1 MQKYRLSEES
11 RPFTCQH
18 NGEKCSLLLRQIIAV
33 RDFADVTAGTPGG
46 WVEDENALSQDGR
59 CWIYDQNTMVFAGAM
74 IRHDARLTG
83 PCEVSHA
90 ALIEGRAWIDACRIG
105 EGAIIRDNV
114 TVKNSRVQGEC
125 LLSGDAQIL
134 AHSYIIGM
142 RGLTEEETQRL
153 HIYDRACVID
163 SRVVHQAQIY
173 GDAVVQ
179 MAFIEHRAEVFG
191 FARLEGNALNNV
203 WVCDCAKVYD
213 HARLLAGNEEDAI
226 PTLRYSAQVGEYATV
241 EGNCV
246 LRHHVRVGGHAY
258 LCGGPLLLDDNVL
271 IEGRVQIYGDVLI
284 EHHIA
289 LRDNVIIDARGS
301 EGIHLR
307 GPKVVDDQQC
317 ITRTPLVGLL

>member
-1 MQKYRLSEES
+1 MQKYRLSDEP
-11 RPFTCQH
+11 RPFTYQH
-18 NGEKCSLLLRQIIAV
+18 NGDKCSLMLRQIIAV
-33 RDFADVTAGTPGG
+33 ADFADVTAGTQGG
-46 WVEDENALSQDGR
+46 WIDDESALSHEGN
-59 CWIYDQNTMVFAGAM
+59 CWIYDQNSMVFNGAV
-74 IRHDARLTG
+74 IRGDSRLTG
-83 PCEVSHA
+83 PCEVSFGA
-90 ALIEGRAWIDACRIG
+90 VIEGMAWIDESRIG
-105 EGAIIRDNV
+105 QGAHISDNV
-114 TVKNSRVQGEC
+114 TIKQSIVQGEC
-125 LLSGDAQIL
+125 RISGDAQVL
-134 AHSYIIGM
+134 EHSHIIGM
-142 RGLTEEETQRL
+142 HGLTDEDTRRL
-153 HIYDRACVID
+153 HIYGRARVID

-173 GDAVVQ
+173 DDAVVQ

-213 HARLLAGNEEDAI
+213 YARLLAGDEEDAI
-226 PTLRYSAQVGEYATV
+226 PTLRYSAQVAEHATV

-258 LCGGPLLLDDNVL
+258 LRGGPLLLDDNVL

-289 LRDNVIIDARGS
+289 LRDDAVIDARNS

-307 GPKVVDDQQC
+307 GPKVVDNQQC